1 MDATVVQI
9 EAYTK
14 ALENIAKEEDECKRL
29 IEELPTQITAVQAKL
44 DAYNQL
50 MAAN

>member
-14 ALENIAKEEDECKRL
+14 ALEDIATEEDECKRL